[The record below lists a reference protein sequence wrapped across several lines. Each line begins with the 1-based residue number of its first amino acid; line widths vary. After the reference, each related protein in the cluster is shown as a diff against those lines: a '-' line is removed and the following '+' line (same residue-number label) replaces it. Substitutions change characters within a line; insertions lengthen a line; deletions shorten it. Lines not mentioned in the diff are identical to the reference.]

1 MGSELTKLAAR
12 HGGAVAP
19 LHDSSAEQ
27 VTVIFKALGER
38 TRLEIFRL
46 ILENGEVGCTYLEE
60 TLPISKSTI
69 SYHVKALYQA
79 GLIEIQRRG
88 RFFQYYL
95 REDVADMY
103 VPFLGRLLAT
113 GTDD

>member
-1 MGSELTKLAAR
+1 MTVSSAR
-12 HGGAVAP
+12 HNGAVAP
-19 LHDSSAEQ
+19 LHDSPADQ

-60 TLPISKSTI
+60 TLPITKSTI
-69 SYHVKALYQA
+69 SYHVKTLYQA

-95 REDVADMY
+95 RQDVADTY
-103 VPFLGRLLAT
+103 VPFLGRILAS
-113 GTDD
+113 GPDD